1 MSGTKN
7 KLTDLNDHLFAQLER
22 LSDEAMTPEQIECEA
37 KRGKA
42 IVAVADQIVK
52 NASLQVQVAKLISD
66 KGAIRPHL
74 PSVLGELVEAPRPKL
89 IEAKNQ

>member
-1 MSGTKN
+1 MKN

-22 LSDEAMTPEQIECEA
+22 LSEEALTPEQVDREA

-52 NASLQVQVAKLISD
+52 NASLQVQVAKLISE

-74 PSVLGELVEAPRPKL
+74 PSLLGDQIEGSRPKL
-89 IEAKNQ
+89 IEANNK

>member
-1 MSGTKN
+1 MKN

-22 LSDEAMTPEQIECEA
+22 LSDEDLTPDQIDREA

-52 NASLQVQVAKLISD
+52 NASLQVQVAKLVSE
-66 KGAIRPHL
+66 KGAIRPLL
-74 PSVLGELVEAPRPKL
+74 PSTAGVAEPSRPQL
-89 IEAKNQ
+89 IEANKQ

>member
-1 MSGTKN
+1 MKN

-22 LSDEAMTPEQIECEA
+22 LSDEQLTPEQVDKEA

-52 NASLQVQVAKLISD
+52 NASLQVQAARLVSE

-74 PSVLGELVEAPRPKL
+74 PSVLGDLIEAPRPKL
-89 IEAKNQ
+89 IEAKTQ

>member
-1 MSGTKN
+1 MKN
-7 KLTDLNDHLFAQLER
+7 KLTDLNDHLFAEIER
-22 LSDEAMTPEQIECEA
+22 LADENLTPEQIDKEA

-52 NASLQVQVAKLISD
+52 NAALQVMAAKLVSD

-74 PSVLGELVEAPRPKL
+74 PSVLGEIVEAPRPKL
-89 IEAKNQ
+89 IESKNQ